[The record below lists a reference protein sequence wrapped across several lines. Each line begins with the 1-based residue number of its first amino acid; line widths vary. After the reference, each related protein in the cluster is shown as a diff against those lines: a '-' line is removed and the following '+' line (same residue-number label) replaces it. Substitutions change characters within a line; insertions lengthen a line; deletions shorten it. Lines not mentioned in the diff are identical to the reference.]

1 MNMFTRLS
9 AFVIAL
15 GVFASPVVAAPDSAF
30 IGPDGQVS
38 VPLILHRGN
47 GTHRVTFVGS
57 CVVEFDKSF
66 AATGNNGQ
74 CTAEK
79 IAVAQEIVSRQ
90 QPSPYL
96 TDIQVVRGT
105 VPAKPAN

>member
-1 MNMFTRLS
+1 MDMFTRLS
-9 AFVIAL
+9 AFVIAA
-15 GVFASPVVAAPDSAF
+15 GIAASPVAAAPESAF
-30 IGPDGQVS
+30 IGPDGEVQT
-38 VPLILHRGN
+38 PLILHRGN
-47 GTHRVTFVGS
+47 GTHRVTSVGS
-57 CVVEFDKSF
+57 CVVEFNQSY

-90 QPSPYL
+90 QPAPYL